1 MKVVAGQQIQLTH
14 KLACVVVD
22 LLVSFLEFIQFLQ
35 DHDRKVDVVLL
46 EIQDA
51 IRIMQ
56 HHVGVENEIL
66 LVG

>member
-14 KLACVVVD
+14 ELACVVVD
-22 LLVSFLEFIQFLQ
+22 LLVSFLEFIQLLQ

-51 IRIMQ
+51 IRIM
-56 HHVGVENEIL
+56 
-66 LVG
+66 